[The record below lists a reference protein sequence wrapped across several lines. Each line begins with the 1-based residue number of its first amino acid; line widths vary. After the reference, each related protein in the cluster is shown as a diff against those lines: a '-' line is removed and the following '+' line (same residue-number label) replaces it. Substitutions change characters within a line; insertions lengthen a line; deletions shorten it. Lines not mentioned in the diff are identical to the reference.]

1 MKAKVWIARN
11 KCGTLSLFEDKP
23 ELDKDVFTTY
33 TLSGHILLN
42 KDSHPEITFENSP
55 KQIEI

>member
-1 MKAKVWIARN
+1 MKTKVWIARN

-23 ELDKDVFTTY
+23 ELDKDAFTSY
-33 TLSGHILLN
+33 SLSGRISLN

-55 KQIEI
+55 QQIEI